1 MEHFTAMI
9 WQTNSFLPIQPEK
22 VLLAD
27 RFVIAAMVKKQVI
40 SGVFTM
46 KKIISY
52 FLSGIVLCTALLVTP
67 VSAAE
72 VAPAE
77 ETITINSTVSVRATN
92 YWTKT
97 TTKLNS
103 VYGTASNISTVSSGS
118 VSGSNPQIL
127 KIEVYSRVSSGSDS
141 FYLYVEDGNGN
152 VNYTTVSKSGTITIN
167 DFNGFDPS
175 GKWKIWIVTKGTVST
190 STETIKVYYTY

>member
-1 MEHFTAMI
+1 M
-9 WQTNSFLPIQPEK
+9 
-22 VLLAD
+22 
-27 RFVIAAMVKKQVI
+27 KKVI
-40 SGVFTM
+40 SYLG
-46 KKIISY
+46 
-52 FLSGIVLCTALLVTP
+52 GIVLCAALLVTP

-72 VAPAE
+72 VAPVE
-77 ETITINSTVSVRATN
+77 ETITINSDASVKATN

-118 VSGSNPQIL
+118 VSGTDPQIS
-127 KIEVYSRVSSGSDS
+127 KIEVYSKVSSGSDS
-141 FYLYVEDGNGN
+141 FYLYIEDGNGN
-152 VNYTTVSKSGTITIN
+152 VYYTTVSKSGTITIN
-167 DFNGFDPS
+167 DFNGLDPS

>member
-1 MEHFTAMI
+1 
-9 WQTNSFLPIQPEK
+9 
-22 VLLAD
+22 
-27 RFVIAAMVKKQVI
+27 
-40 SGVFTM
+40 M

-52 FLSGIVLCTALLVTP
+52 FLSGIVLCTALLVTH

-103 VYGTASNISTVSSGS
+103 VYGTIADIDQIDQHFNPFAAPHHIAAKRPECFLLIVACLNI
-118 VSGSNPQIL
+118 PA
-127 KIEVYSRVSSGSDS
+127 K
-141 FYLYVEDGNGN
+141 
-152 VNYTTVSKSGTITIN
+152 
-167 DFNGFDPS
+167 
-175 GKWKIWIVTKGTVST
+175 
-190 STETIKVYYTY
+190 

>member
-1 MEHFTAMI
+1 
-9 WQTNSFLPIQPEK
+9 
-22 VLLAD
+22 
-27 RFVIAAMVKKQVI
+27 
-40 SGVFTM
+40 M

-97 TTKLNS
+97 TTKLKYFNCFIR
-103 VYGTASNISTVSSGS
+103 VCKWIKSS
-118 VSGSNPQIL
+118 
-127 KIEVYSRVSSGSDS
+127 
-141 FYLYVEDGNGN
+141 
-152 VNYTTVSKSGTITIN
+152 
-167 DFNGFDPS
+167 DFKNRG
-175 GKWKIWIVTKGTVST
+175 V
-190 STETIKVYYTY
+190 